1 MERILQTIWY
11 LSGSNVIIK
20 VIIREKER
28 QESQRRKYDGRSRGW
43 SDVKK
48 GP

>member
-1 MERILQTIWY
+1 MERILQSIWY
-11 LSGSNVIIK
+11 LGRSNVIIK